1 MSSYFDRAGTMFRT
15 AYDTGEIQHAEDIM
29 LMAIQRYRNYLKWV
43 RAHCLKV
50 HREAVDAFQVL
61 LEKTIAD
68 KVKDIPRLDPILG
81 QFLISDLH
89 ELAHNVGRANMR
101 LRGGRHILDNPYN
114 FGDEPD
120 DAIVEASRHGWG

>member
-1 MSSYFDRAGTMFRT
+1 MFQA
-15 AYDTGEIQHAEDIM
+15 AYDEGAIQRAEDIM

-50 HREAVDAFQVL
+50 HRETVDAFQLL

-89 ELAHNVGRANMR
+89 ELAHSVGHTNIR
-101 LRGGRHILDNPYN
+101 LRGGRPVLDNPYN

-120 DAIVEASRHGWG
+120 DAIVKATRHGWN